1 MKPGDLV
8 YGKHDF
14 NRYGVVIFFVFTFF
28 DGSYCPAQKTIF
40 SFSKCSEKMVLP
52 KKLRWNMI
60 FLVSSGKMMFLY
72 PENVTLFSRQKL
84 KDDLSQK
91 STWKYIFFKCPEK
104 IIFSK
109 KSHWNMIFL
118 VVLFGNMK
126 LLFPE
131 NMILFFRWK
140 MKDDISQKNTWKYN
154 IFFKCPKKM
163 VFPKI
168 IAREYDLYYIIWK
181 DGIFFRKTYFFFG
194 WKIKDDLYQEIH
206 GNMIFSVYYV

>member
-1 MKPGDLV
+1 MGWQYSSFLLFLTEVTALHKKPYFL
-8 YGKHDF
+8 F
-14 NRYGVVIFFVFTFF
+14 PN
-28 DGSYCPAQKTIF
+28 
-40 SFSKCSEKMVLP
+40 VL
-52 KKLRWNMI
+52 KRWSCQRNCAGI
-60 FLVSSGKMMFLY
+60 WSFLY
-72 PENVTLFSRQKL
+72 HQERWCFFIPENVTLFSRQKL

-91 STWKYIFFKCPEK
+91 SRWKYIFFKCPEK

-168 IAREYDLYYIIWK
+168 IALEYDLYYIIWK

-206 GNMIFSVYYV
+206 ENMIFSVYYV